1 MRVAVVTEWMDGATA
16 EFYQFLRGRKAVTAH
31 EICPTLKAAALVA
44 DGGTSRLLYDSRFSA
59 LLRYFIQLWQGTV
72 PP

>member
-1 MRVAVVTEWMDGATA
+1 MRVVVAEWMDGAAA

-44 DGGTSRLLYDSRFSA
+44 DGRNIPSPL
-59 LLRYFIQLWQGTV
+59 
-72 PP
+72 